1 MRSPRAG
8 RALPGLSLLAAL
20 AGLAQPQP
28 APEPPPIP
36 RMLIE
41 RFHLFPQLAA
51 RPAPLSLPGAIDERP
66 RLLHQTGDPD
76 SLFTLGGPTPDG
88 EVRLKAAFEV
98 NDVVLRAI
106 APDLRIDPS
115 DTRPRAA
122 GDYRALDAAGRP
134 YQLRLGAR
142 LVW

>member
-1 MRSPRAG
+1 MARTLAPGLVGSASALALALSVRAG
-8 RALPGLSLLAAL
+8 DMKAA
-20 AGLAQPQP
+20 PVP
-28 APEPPPIP
+28 APTPVI
-36 RMLIE
+36 LIE
-41 RFHLFPQLAA
+41 RFRLFPELALV
-51 RPAPLSLPGAIDERP
+51 RLPFSPQASATRAF
-66 RLLHQTGDPD
+66 HQQGDPD
-76 SLFTLGGPTPDG
+76 SLFTFGDATPDG

-106 APDLRIDPS
+106 APDLRVDPS

-122 GDYRALDAAGRP
+122 GDYRALDARGRP